1 MSDNQKID
9 GSNLSDNE
17 LIRQSLGFGYKIN
30 KMNRIPIFDILKR
43 EFNIEEDTRAFIVS
57 KIIHHKIAK
66 YADHDENDL
75 IMGMDGIKAIQTD
88 NPIEYMEKIEA
99 EKNKSFIDKSINI
112 HGDMIGSQAG
122 HESDFGKLESKNSL
136 NDIAA
141 QETKQNTENNKKS
154 ENETIGQKIYRWTDH
169 KLISIL
175 IGGIL
180 GFIAT
185 KILYWLGWLIC

>member
-43 EFNIEEDTRAFIVS
+43 EFNIEEDTRDFIVS

-88 NPIEYMEKIEA
+88 NPIAYMEKLEA
-99 EKNKSFIDKSINI
+99 QKNKPIIKGKNVIVGDNNSGNNQGRDFAVFPQSQPETSPNQNATPIDMTEVKVSKAQFIFWLFTAFTAGIGVGYMVFNI
-112 HGDMIGSQAG
+112 
-122 HESDFGKLESKNSL
+122 L
-136 NDIAA
+136 N
-141 QETKQNTENNKKS
+141 KP
-154 ENETIGQKIYRWTDH
+154 R
-169 KLISIL
+169 
-175 IGGIL
+175 
-180 GFIAT
+180 
-185 KILYWLGWLIC
+185 